1 MRTIASVP
9 FLIFC
14 MLLAACQAATLP
26 ISVAARLQAPAEE
39 VQQQLREV
47 TAKMLGLNS
56 VNLEKNTLTNSSQ
69 FVYARTPRYDATGQ
83 LLQGRVIEPGHLFKL
98 VLRDGKCWLVYQN
111 KNQEALLD
119 LAKCVAE

>member
-1 MRTIASVP
+1 MRTIPSVL

-14 MLLAACQAATLP
+14 MLLDACQAATLP

-47 TAKMLGLNS
+47 TAKMLELNS

>member
-1 MRTIASVP
+1 MRTIPSIL

-47 TAKMLGLNS
+47 TAKMLELNS

-69 FVYARTPRYDATGQ
+69 FVYARTLRYDATGQ